1 MKQKTLTRTNPHLKD
16 GIKARRLL
24 IRSLA
29 SSTAIETGE
38 AIEKIEAKLT
48 LKHITRY
55 PVTLA

>member
-1 MKQKTLTRTNPHLKD
+1 MTQKTLTQTNLHLKD
-16 GIKARRLL
+16 RVKARKLL

-29 SSTAIETGE
+29 SSTVIETGE

-48 LKHITRY
+48 LKHFSRY